1 MTDFTKKLLSKSSF
15 GHFLLSY
22 AITEAIT
29 IGIYTA
35 IMLLISPVF
44 SASIIRFHEENAEVY
59 AHGQD
64 PINIAID
71 IFGCVVFY
79 IVLSVVYLYRNRER
93 RLQYYKSTIE
103 NSQHKDRI
111 KFYLTEYGIAD
122 IVYYCVLSIPVCFIL
137 GYGFE
142 SMILFWEMPTLV
154 YYILSNLLFAVM
166 YTCCVMIV
174 TAVWEK
180 NRPSH
185 LTKGHEE
192 KTDEG

>member
-1 MTDFTKKLLSKSSF
+1 MTDFAKKLLSKSSF

-35 IMLLISPVF
+35 IMLFIAPVF
-44 SASIIRFHEENAEVY
+44 SASIIRFHEENADVY

-71 IFGCVVFY
+71 IFGFLVFY

-93 RLQYYKSTIE
+93 RLQYYKSTVE
-103 NSQHKDRI
+103 NSLPKARVR
-111 KFYLTEYGIAD
+111 FYLSEYGIAD
-122 IVYYCVLSIPVCFIL
+122 IVYYCVIFIPVCFIL

-154 YYILSNLLFAVM
+154 YYLLSVLLFAVM

-174 TAVWEK
+174 TAIWEK
-180 NRPSH
+180 KRPDY
-185 LTKGHEE
+185 LTKGYEQ
-192 KTDEG
+192 KADRV